1 MKLLVTGAS
10 GFVGKALCVEAAARG
25 FTVRSAS
32 RFLSDLS
39 NSNECVVVGDINGST
54 DWSDAL
60 RGCDVVIHLA
70 ARAHVMNE
78 TSLDPLTEFRKVN
91 VEGTLNLA
99 RQAVALGLR
108 RIIYISSIGVNGAET
123 PIAPFGLMDKPAPH
137 SYYAVSKYEAELGLE
152 KLAADTS
159 IEIVIIRPPLVY
171 GPKAPGNFGSLMR
184 WLRRGVPLPFGA
196 VTHNRRSLVALD
208 NLLDLILTCVEHPK
222 AAGQTFLV
230 SDGVDLSTTELLQR
244 MGRAMN
250 LSVRLLPVPVSFMD
264 FIFYFFGKRVMAQS
278 LFGSLQ
284 VDISKTLEV
293 LNWKPPVS
301 IDEGLRRAVE

>member
-1 MKLLVTGAS
+1 
-10 GFVGKALCVEAAARG
+10 
-25 FTVRSAS
+25 
-32 RFLSDLS
+32 
-39 NSNECVVVGDINGST
+39 
-54 DWSDAL
+54 
-60 RGCDVVIHLA
+60 
-70 ARAHVMNE
+70 MNE